1 MTHPG
6 LIYRA
11 EMINKVGRELASA
24 SQCGKALSDE
34 ALLVIGN
41 WRSAHGFPLNTMKLW
56 LLKKA
61 REQDSKA
68 LVAQRL
74 KRMSSIASK
83 LNTKP
88 KMKLSQM
95 QDVAGCRA
103 IVRSVAEVYRIA
115 HAYQR
120 SDVRHELVHID
131 DYIAA
136 PKESGYRGIHLVYRY
151 KSDKKHTYDGL
162 KVEIQIRSS
171 VQHAWATAV
180 ETVGVFTRQALKS
193 SQGSEDWLRF
203 FALMSSAISRRERT
217 FPVPNTP
224 DEPPIL
230 RDEIR
235 EYAYRLDVERS
246 LLMFATAMSAPETV
260 GIKNAHFFL
269 IALNPTEKKIRVTGY
284 QKHELKLANDAYL
297 ESERDAIKQNART
310 DSVLVSIETFAML
323 KKAYPNYFL
332 NTHRF
337 IELVRNEI
345 NPTSRRDNPAQR
357 ILPFPYFTLPKTRAD
372 YKIRSVRTGR
382 YV

>member
-1 MTHPG
+1 
-6 LIYRA
+6 
-11 EMINKVGRELASA
+11 
-24 SQCGKALSDE
+24 
-34 ALLVIGN
+34 
-41 WRSAHGFPLNTMKLW
+41 
-56 LLKKA
+56 
-61 REQDSKA
+61 
-68 LVAQRL
+68 
-74 KRMSSIASK
+74 
-83 LNTKP
+83 
-88 KMKLSQM
+88 
-95 QDVAGCRA
+95 
-103 IVRSVAEVYRIA
+103 
-115 HAYQR
+115 
-120 SDVRHELVHID
+120 
-131 DYIAA
+131 
-136 PKESGYRGIHLVYRY
+136 
-151 KSDKKHTYDGL
+151 
-162 KVEIQIRSS
+162 
-171 VQHAWATAV
+171 
-180 ETVGVFTRQALKS
+180 
-193 SQGSEDWLRF
+193 
-203 FALMSSAISRRERT
+203 MSSAISRRERT